1 MIHFWW
7 RSGQQASNRQQG
19 RNIQVL
25 PQNHPARHSLRS
37 REVLPL
43 FDAIFAVGFT
53 LLAYN
58 LPEQLMAG
66 ISGAGSLGLAITTF
80 LLNGITVLLYWF
92 KLRRLLVIARVV
104 EAPQLLI
111 ILISM
116 LTIVVLPKLSALALY
131 YGGGQGNLISWTPAQ
146 VVNMVFLGTLFLF
159 DGFCL
164 LFALSLRRHRPRFAH
179 TNAELATA
187 IHAQRL
193 GFMALLILAGME
205 LLFSWF
211 NNQYVLLVPLILL
224 MEELIVARRF
234 AASQRQAPA
243 TAADPSRA
251 VFPAD

>member
-1 MIHFWW
+1 MIHFWQ
-7 RSGQQASNRQQG
+7 RGGQPASNSQQD
-19 RNIQVL
+19 RNIQAH
-25 PQNHPARHSLRS
+25 PHSHPARHNLHS

-58 LPEQLMAG
+58 LPEELMEG
-66 ISGAGSLGLAITTF
+66 LNGVGSLGLAIATF

-131 YGGGQGNLISWTPAQ
+131 YGGGKGNLFSWTPAQ

-179 TNAELATA
+179 TNSELATA
-187 IHAQRL
+187 IHAQQL
-193 GFMALLILAGME
+193 GFTALIILAGME

-211 NNQYVLLVPLILL
+211 NNQYVMLVPLVLL

-234 AASQRQAPA
+234 ACQQRRTPSA
-243 TAADPSRA
+243 TDR
-251 VFPAD
+251 